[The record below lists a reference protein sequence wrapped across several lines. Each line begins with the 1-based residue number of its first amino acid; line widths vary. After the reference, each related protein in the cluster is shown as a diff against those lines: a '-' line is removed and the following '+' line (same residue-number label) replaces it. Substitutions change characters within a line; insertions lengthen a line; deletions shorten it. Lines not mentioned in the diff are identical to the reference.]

1 MQKWYAALRDG
12 SFLPVTGSPAE
23 GLAGIAVKMALW
35 QHHNW
40 DQAKGFDAE
49 DVAVASAY
57 TAIVKLTGADLAAE
71 VERW

>member
-49 DVAVASAY
+49 DVAVDDFAVLVSS
-57 TAIVKLTGADLAAE
+57 VDP
-71 VERW
+71 